1 MGGPPRTPFFFVP
14 PMKIIHLVIAL
25 GLFLNLHFAYS
36 GEAGESQAI
45 LELNVE
51 QATDLATVWL
61 EQGKTAQAEKL
72 LKRLRSAPRPSLQV
86 MFLSGQLAGMREN
99 WGKAIEEYRAILIT
113 DPKAVRVRLEL
124 ARALFEIKDYPAAL
138 YHFELALSE
147 PLPDEAQKNVLR
159 FVRDIRFRLSR
170 WEIRLDLMS
179 DTNINNA
186 TQNRDIVISGNH
198 FTLSNDAMAKH
209 GAGWYLG
216 LFGRQA
222 FGADLSS
229 FAQVQLE
236 SYDYSNRTNDR
247 LFTQAT
253 VGKSFGL
260 TDHIFTLEMGGHGS
274 SYSGKTLY
282 TGGLARITDGWR
294 INPSSLVT
302 ASYEFKQLN
311 YADVQYLSGHQG
323 TLNLGFAHAF
333 GGDTI
338 ASLGGFLGYSEA
350 KETPYSYRYHGL
362 RASFSHEM
370 SHALTVGA
378 RLESYKLNYNGD
390 DIWFG
395 CPREDTKNII
405 EVDLLRRDWSWQ
417 GFSPRLI
424 LGGQVNQSNISLYEF
439 NRAYFRVSFSR
450 EF

>member
-1 MGGPPRTPFFFVP
+1 MPPVFLSRRNTS
-14 PMKIIHLVIAL
+14 HLAIAL
-25 GLFLNLHFAYS
+25 GLFLHLNFAYS
-36 GEAGESQAI
+36 GETAENRAV

-51 QATDLATVWL
+51 QATELATIWL
-61 EQGKTAQAEKL
+61 EQGKTGQAEKL

-86 MFLSGQLAGMREN
+86 RFLSGQLAGMRGN
-99 WGKAIEEYRAILIT
+99 WGEAIEEYRAILIT

-124 ARALFEIKDYPAAL
+124 ARALSEIKDYPAAI

-147 PLPDEAQKNVLR
+147 PLPEAAQKNVLR

-170 WEIRLDLMS
+170 WEVRLDLMS

-186 TQNRDIVISGNH
+186 TKNRDIVIFGNH
-198 FTLSNDAMAKH
+198 FTLSDEAMAKH
-209 GAGWYLG
+209 GAGWYLA

-222 FGADLSS
+222 LGDDLSS

-253 VGKSFGL
+253 LGKTFGL
-260 TDHIFTLEMGGHGS
+260 ADHLFTLEIGGHGS
-274 SYSGKTLY
+274 SHAGKTLY
-282 TGGLARITDGWR
+282 TGGLARISDGWR
-294 INPSSLVT
+294 INPGSLVT
-302 ASYEFKQLN
+302 AGYEYKQLD
-311 YADVQYLSGHQG
+311 YADIQYLSGHQG
-323 TLNLGFAHAF
+323 TLNLGYAHAF

-338 ASLGGFLGYSEA
+338 ASLGGFIGYSEA
-350 KETPYSYRYHGL
+350 QEKPYSYRFHGL
-362 RASFSHEM
+362 RASISHELPD
-370 SHALTVGA
+370 ALTVGA
-378 RLESYKLNYNGD
+378 RFESYWLNHNGD

-395 CPREDTKNII
+395 YPREDTRSLV
-405 EVDLLRRDWSWQ
+405 EVDFLRRDWSWQ

-424 LGGQVNQSNISLYEF
+424 LGGQVNHSNIPLYEF
-439 NRAYFRVSFSR
+439 DRAYFRISFSR